1 MSEQQEDLANV
12 VNELLEINKQISDA
26 RDDLK
31 VLTNVEKKLKEKLK
45 SSMMTKDID
54 TINLKKGKIKLKK
67 SVKKATFNKKSV
79 TEGLTKFFNGDPNQV
94 DGALNAI
101 KEVLREKESVTLSM
115 TGIKEK
121 KQ

>member
-12 VNELLEINKQISDA
+12 VNELLEINKKISDA

-101 KEVLREKESVTLSM
+101 KEVLPEKESVTLSM

>member
-79 TEGLTKFFNGDPNQV
+79 TEGLTNFFNGDPNQLE
-94 DGALNAI
+94 GALTAI
-101 KEVLREKESVTLSM
+101 KEVLPEKESVTLSM

>member
-101 KEVLREKESVTLSM
+101 KEVLPENESVTLSM

>member
-12 VNELLEINKQISDA
+12 VNELLEVNKQISDA
-26 RDDLK
+26 KDDLK

-67 SVKKATFNKKSV
+67 SVKKATYNKKSV
-79 TEGLTKFFNGDPNQV
+79 TEGLTNFFNGDPNQLE
-94 DGALNAI
+94 GALTAI
-101 KEVLREKESVTLSM
+101 KEVLPEKESVTLSM

>member
-1 MSEQQEDLANV
+1 MSEQPEDLANV

-101 KEVLREKESVTLSM
+101 KEVLPEKESVTLSM

>member
-31 VLTNVEKKLKEKLK
+31 VLTNFEKKLKEKLK

-67 SVKKATFNKKSV
+67 SVQKATFNKKSV
-79 TEGLTKFFNGDPNQV
+79 TEGLTIFFNGDPNQLE
-94 DGALNAI
+94 GALTAI
-101 KEVLREKESVTLSM
+101 KEVLPEKESVTLSM

>member
-67 SVKKATFNKKSV
+67 SVKKATYNKKSV
-79 TEGLTKFFNGDPNQV
+79 TEGLTNFFNGDPNQLE
-94 DGALNAI
+94 GALTAI
-101 KEVLREKESVTLSM
+101 KEVLPEKESVTLSM

>member
-26 RDDLK
+26 MDDLK

-101 KEVLREKESVTLSM
+101 KEVLPEKESVTLSM

>member
-1 MSEQQEDLANV
+1 MSEQQEDIGDV
-12 VNELLEINKQISDA
+12 VNELLEVNKQISDA

-45 SSMMTKDID
+45 SSMMTKEID

-67 SVKKATFNKKSV
+67 TIKKATFNKKSV
-79 TEGLTKFFNGDPNQV
+79 TEGLTNFFNGDPNQL

-101 KEVLREKESVTLSM
+101 KEVLPEKENVTLSM
-115 TGIKEK
+115 TGIKDK
-121 KQ
+121 KE

>member
-45 SSMMTKDID
+45 SSMVTKEID

-67 SVKKATFNKKSV
+67 TIKKATFNKKSV
-79 TEGLTKFFNGDPNQV
+79 TEGLTNFFNGDPNQLES
-94 DGALNAI
+94 ALTAI
-101 KEVLREKESVTLSM
+101 KEVLPEKENVTLSL
-115 TGIKEK
+115 TGIKDK
-121 KQ
+121 KE

>member
-101 KEVLREKESVTLSM
+101 KEVLPEKENVTLSM
-115 TGIKEK
+115 TGIKDK
-121 KQ
+121 KE

>member
-79 TEGLTKFFNGDPNQV
+79 TEGLTIFFNGDPNQV
-94 DGALNAI
+94 YGALNAI
-101 KEVLREKESVTLSM
+101 KEVLPEKESVTLSM

>member
-1 MSEQQEDLANV
+1 MSEQQEDIADV
-12 VNELLEINKQISDA
+12 VNELLEVNKQISDA

-31 VLTNVEKKLKEKLK
+31 VLTNFEKKLKEKLK

-79 TEGLTKFFNGDPNQV
+79 TEGLTIFFNGDPNQLE
-94 DGALNAI
+94 GALTAI
-101 KEVLREKESVTLSM
+101 KEVLPEKESVTLSM